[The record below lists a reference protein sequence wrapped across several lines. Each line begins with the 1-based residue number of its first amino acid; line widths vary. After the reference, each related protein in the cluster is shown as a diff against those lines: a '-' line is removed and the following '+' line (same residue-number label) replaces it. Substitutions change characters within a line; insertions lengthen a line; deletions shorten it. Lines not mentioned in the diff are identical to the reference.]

1 MEKRIKLNLHFKLS
15 YQNSNFV
22 LTLGYANPALNNPAL
37 RSNRLWFAISC
48 FKVLLIEYKF
58 GITYIYHLCPRILHP
73 RLLKSQE
80 TIKEHLL

>member
-1 MEKRIKLNLHFKLS
+1 M
-15 YQNSNFV
+15 
-22 LTLGYANPALNNPAL
+22 
-37 RSNRLWFAISC
+37 ISS

-58 GITYIYHLCPRILHP
+58 GITYIYHLCPRVLHP